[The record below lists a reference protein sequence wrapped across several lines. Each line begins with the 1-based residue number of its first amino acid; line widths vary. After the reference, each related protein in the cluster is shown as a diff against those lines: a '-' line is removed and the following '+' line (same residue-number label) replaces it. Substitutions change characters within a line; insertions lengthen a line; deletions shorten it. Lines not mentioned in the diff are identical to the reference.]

1 MKSKHQQREEAPGTE
16 KPSTGQAEMK
26 WALGMRSQVAAL
38 LAGDK
43 EISVRLC
50 AVLHEIARMIMKHID
65 ARKKIRKRRHEAAIR
80 ARAQQQEEE
89 KKEWEKAKRNAG
101 WT

>member
-1 MKSKHQQREEAPGTE
+1 MKNKHQQREEAPGTE

-50 AVLHEIARMIMKHID
+50 AVLHEN
-65 ARKKIRKRRHEAAIR
+65 EAAIR

-89 KKEWEKAKRNAG
+89 RKEWEKAKRNAG